1 MRLNATHCI
10 GYGVFST
17 KSIFTET
24 STVINR
30 RQQSNRNDVVLMS
43 FFLNVEL
50 ISDLFLHFYCW
61 LWTSECF
68 LGKDPGETITKSS
81 HCFERKILPKMESKL
96 SVLFMKLIKVL
107 MKLTQIK
114 LQNLSIIPAFAA
126 RFLKCVR
133 PLWIWS
139 HLLMKSLIE
148 NFFFCAVKRAKHEL
162 LNNLEV
168 GPGILSMASSKYYK
182 QRKPNSFLVSKMSAY
197 ERT

>member
-1 MRLNATHCI
+1 MYRIWCLLYKITFHGDFNSNQQKTTEQPQWRRSD
-10 GYGVFST
+10 V
-17 KSIFTET
+17 IFFK
-24 STVINR
+24 
-30 RQQSNRNDVVLMS
+30 Q
-43 FFLNVEL
+43 L

-107 MKLTQIK
+107 MKQTQIK

-133 PLWIWS
+133 PLWI
-139 HLLMKSLIE
+139 
-148 NFFFCAVKRAKHEL
+148 
-162 LNNLEV
+162 
-168 GPGILSMASSKYYK
+168 
-182 QRKPNSFLVSKMSAY
+182 
-197 ERT
+197 

>member
-1 MRLNATHCI
+1 
-10 GYGVFST
+10 
-17 KSIFTET
+17 
-24 STVINR
+24 
-30 RQQSNRNDVVLMS
+30 
-43 FFLNVEL
+43 
-50 ISDLFLHFYCW
+50 
-61 LWTSECF
+61 
-68 LGKDPGETITKSS
+68 
-81 HCFERKILPKMESKL
+81 MESKL
-96 SVLFMKLIKVL
+96 SVLFMKLIKAL
-107 MKLTQIK
+107 MKLIQIK

-168 GPGILSMASSKYYK
+168 GPGIISMASSKYYK